1 MKKFEKVNLTYSFN
15 ALEPYIDEETVRI
28 HYTKHLQA
36 YVDNLN
42 AALKGYEKFVDKK
55 SIEYILSNV
64 SSIPKA
70 IRQTVINQGGGVSN
84 HNLYFSIL
92 SPNPKHK
99 PEGKLL
105 NTFGSFNNLKK
116 ELSTASL
123 NQFGSGYGWLVKTKK
138 NKLKIINTSNQDS
151 PYSLGYIPLLTIDVW
166 EHAYYLKYKNLRKD
180 YIENIW
186 NIIDFEIIELLYEC
200 YLKLY
205 IV

>member
-105 NTFGSFNNLKK
+105 KEILNTFGSFNNLRK

-186 NIIDFEIIELLYEC
+186 NIIDFEIIESLYEC
-200 YLKLY
+200 
-205 IV
+205 

>member
-105 NTFGSFNNLKK
+105 KEILNTFGSFNNLKK
-116 ELSTASL
+116 ELNTASL
-123 NQFGSGYGWLVKTKK
+123 NQFGSGYGWLVKTKR
-138 NKLKIINTSNQDS
+138 NKLKIINTSNHDS

-186 NIIDFEIIELLYEC
+186 NIIDFEIIESLYEC
-200 YLKLY
+200 
-205 IV
+205 

>member
-105 NTFGSFNNLKK
+105 KEILNAFGSFNNLKK
-116 ELSTASL
+116 ELNTASL
-123 NQFGSGYGWLVKTKK
+123 NQFGSGYGWLVKTKR

-186 NIIDFEIIELLYEC
+186 NIIDFEIIESLYEC
-200 YLKLY
+200 
-205 IV
+205 